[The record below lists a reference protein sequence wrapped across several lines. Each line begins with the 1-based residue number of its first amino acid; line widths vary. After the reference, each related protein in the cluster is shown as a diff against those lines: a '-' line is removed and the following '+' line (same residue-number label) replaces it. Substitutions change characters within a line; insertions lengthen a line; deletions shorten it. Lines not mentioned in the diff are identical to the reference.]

1 MYCREHFSQENTE
14 AGNTE
19 EALSVK
25 EITSDEEDHPPPGP
39 VLLRDGMKG
48 VQRGKKKQPTSE
60 DSILEG
66 KKLTLEEDSTL

>member
-1 MYCREHFSQENTE
+1 
-14 AGNTE
+14 
-19 EALSVK
+19 
-25 EITSDEEDHPPPGP
+25 
-39 VLLRDGMKG
+39 MKG